1 MEDEPRDF
9 LDVYLSELKN
19 NPNLKPSFSE
29 ETLLHVCTDLFSAG
43 AESVGNSLGFC
54 LLYLVLY
61 PEWQEKIYEE
71 IISVAGEDQPPS
83 MDDKIR

>member
-29 ETLLHVCTDLFSAG
+29 ETLLHVCTDLF
-43 AESVGNSLGFC
+43 
-54 LLYLVLY
+54 
-61 PEWQEKIYEE
+61 
-71 IISVAGEDQPPS
+71 
-83 MDDKIR
+83 